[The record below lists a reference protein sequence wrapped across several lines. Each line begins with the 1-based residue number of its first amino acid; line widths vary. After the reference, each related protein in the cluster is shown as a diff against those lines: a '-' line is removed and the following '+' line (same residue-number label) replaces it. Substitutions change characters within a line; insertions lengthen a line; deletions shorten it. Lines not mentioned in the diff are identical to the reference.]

1 MSDFFNPNTNCVVC
15 NKKTGLA
22 KNKTKCGTICSS
34 CMRKLNSKGFH
45 PILKEYTVEELKN
58 VINTTDSNNNKS
70 TVYNYCRKQFDCV
83 KTNPK
88 TIIKKWWFWIIVISI
103 VYGISTDLTNNNE
116 VITNNSNTLNTISI
130 EEKQETEEER
140 LAREEQEKKEAEE
153 KALEEAKK
161 ERQKRIDNN
170 SAEVYAYTE
179 QLVKNNLKAPST
191 AKFSNQKFGYNEEYS
206 RYIVSG
212 SVDSQNSFGAM
223 LRADFY
229 AEYDQDLAM
238 IYFVFDNQILLDKR

>member
-1 MSDFFNPNTNCVVC
+1 MWNQIKEYS
-15 NKKTGLA
+15 
-22 KNKTKCGTICSS
+22 
-34 CMRKLNSKGFH
+34 
-45 PILKEYTVEELKN
+45 LKEFKD
-58 VINTTDSNNNKS
+58 IKS
-70 TVYNYCRKQFDCV
+70 T
-83 KTNPK
+83 PK
-88 TIIKKWWFWIIVISI
+88 NIIKKWWFWIIVISI

-116 VITNNSNTLNTISI
+116 VITNNSNTLNTVST

-140 LAREEQEKKEAEE
+140 LAREEQEKKESEE

-170 SAEVYAYTE
+170 SAEAYAYTE